1 MIAVQITKKFSD
13 INVSSPKLEKL
24 VETTCNRF
32 KLHEAQVSIAIV
44 NDAEI
49 TKLNKKFLK
58 SNRTTDCLSF
68 DLSSPSD
75 SQKIFELIIN
85 AEMALREASLRGHSE
100 ESELALYITHGL
112 LHNLG
117 FNDFTKQQAEEM
129 HQTEDEIL
137 QQQGY
142 GLVYNKNRKDIK

>member
-1 MIAVQITKKFSD
+1 MIAVQIAKKFRD
-13 INVSSPKLEKL
+13 INVSLPKLEKL
-24 VETTCNRF
+24 VETTCKRF
-32 KLHEAQVSIAIV
+32 KLHQAQVSIAIV
-44 NDAEI
+44 DDAEI
-49 TKLNKKFLK
+49 IELNKKFLK

-85 AEMALREASLRGHSE
+85 AEMAIREAYLRGHSG

-117 FNDFTKQQAEEM
+117 FDDSTEQQAEKM

-142 GLVYNKNRKDIK
+142 GLVYNKVRKDIK